1 MFLVLAAALFVMANV
16 AVKAGPWPMPR
27 YLENIY
33 KEFFSSLNRDMNW
46 NRTISSQA
54 YTRIMKGT
62 GTLKYPNIMRLTIQ
76 EYPLWNN
83 LTMADKLFYTLLP
96 YGIYRSEIEKLPKGV
111 QYGCNHIHAKGTRVV
126 FMLTLCFFRT
136 TLS

>member
-16 AVKAGPWPMPR
+16 AVKVRPWPMPP

-33 KEFFSSLNRDMNW
+33 KEFFSRFNRCM
-46 NRTISSQA
+46 
-54 YTRIMKGT
+54 
-62 GTLKYPNIMRLTIQ
+62 
-76 EYPLWNN
+76 
-83 LTMADKLFYTLLP
+83 
-96 YGIYRSEIEKLPKGV
+96 IEKLPSGV
-111 QYGCNHIHAKGTRVV
+111 QYGCNHIHTKGTTVV

>member
-1 MFLVLAAALFVMANV
+1 MFLVLAAVLSVIVNAG
-16 AVKAGPWPMPR
+16 VKVRPWPMPP

-33 KEFFSSLNRDMNW
+33 KEFFLLLIETW
-46 NRTISSQA
+46 
-54 YTRIMKGT
+54 
-62 GTLKYPNIMRLTIQ
+62 

-111 QYGCNHIHAKGTRVV
+111 QVWMQPSLWYTSEGLAPAYFVLLPNHPNKMILLP
-126 FMLTLCFFRT
+126 FDDLF
-136 TLS
+136 

>member
-1 MFLVLAAALFVMANV
+1 MFLVLPAVLFVMANV
-16 AVKAGPWPMPR
+16 AVKVRPWPMPT

-33 KEFFSSLNRDMNW
+33 KEFFSRFNRCMEW

-54 YTRIMKGT
+54 YTRIMKGR
-62 GTLKYPNIMRLTIQ
+62 GTLRHPNIMRTTIQ

-96 YGIYRSEIEKLPKGV
+96 YGIYRSEVNRE
-111 QYGCNHIHAKGTRVV
+111 A
-126 FMLTLCFFRT
+126 
-136 TLS
+136 S